1 MRISDWSSDVCS
13 SDLRVVEK
21 PIFYYLDWLFKL
33 VGNFGVA
40 IILLTVTI
48 RGLMFPIAQ
57 KQFASMASM
66 RALQPKMKA
75 IQERYRSEERRVG
88 KECVSTCRSRVS
100 PVFSKKNTNKNTIL
114 YSLITITN

>member
-1 MRISDWSSDVCS
+1 MLDYAIDWGWF
-13 SDLRVVEK
+13 RVVEK

-75 IQERYRSEERRVG
+75 RSEEHTYELQSLMRI
-88 KECVSTCRSRVS
+88 SYA
-100 PVFSKKNTNKNTIL
+100 VFCLKKKKQ
-114 YSLITITN
+114 TITTTIKHE

>member
-1 MRISDWSSDVCS
+1 MIRRPPRSTRTDTLFPYTTLFRSIDWGWF
-13 SDLRVVEK
+13 RVVEK

-75 IQERYRSEERRVG
+75 IKERYKDDKPRQQQEIDR
-88 KECVSTCRSRVS
+88 
-100 PVFSKKNTNKNTIL
+100 KNL
-114 YSLITITN
+114 V